1 MQAKLIQEHFE
12 LAKRIVKEAGERKG
26 VPEFPTGL
34 NCLDELTGGFKRG
47 EIWIIAGKAGS
58 GKTSLGLQL
67 ARSFADNPEHSVC
80 FLTLEMRGWELVL
93 RMYSEMMNECYTDM
107 VIGRQGIEP
116 EKEKNFRIFLDGIDF
131 EIIEYGYNWDEV
143 LKVFDT
149 FYKTK
154 KPDVV
159 FLDFIQLIS
168 WKEFKDERMAIMEYI
183 RKLKEIAN
191 KHNIGFVVVSQLRR
205 LPSGADY
212 QREPDMTDLSGSGA
226 LEQVCDKIC
235 MIFKKTE
242 GEKTEHYLNLIKNR
256 QGQTKKMLVQ
266 FEGKYYRFKDNIS
279 TTVKPYVTEDTQ
291 KIIKQFGGSVV
302 DD

>member
-12 LAKRIVKEAGERKG
+12 HAKRIVREAGERKG
-26 VPEFPTGL
+26 VPEFSTGL

-67 ARSFADNPEHSVC
+67 ARSFAENPNHSVC

-107 VIGRQGIEP
+107 VIGKQNIEP
-116 EKEKNFRIFLDGIDF
+116 EKEKTFKAFLNGIDF
-131 EIIEYGYNWDEV
+131 EIIEHGYHWDEV

-159 FLDFIQLIS
+159 FLDFIQLVS
-168 WKEFKDERMAIMEYI
+168 WKDFKDERMAIMEYI
-183 RKLKEIAN
+183 RKLKEIAH
-191 KHNIGFVVVSQLRR
+191 KHNIGFVVISQLRR

-212 QREPDMTDLSGSGA
+212 QREPDMTDLSGSGS
-226 LEQVCDKIC
+226 LEQTSDKIC
-235 MIFKKTE
+235 MVFKKTE
-242 GEKTEHYLNLIKNR
+242 GNTTQHYLNLVKNR
-256 QGQTKKMLVQ
+256 QGQTQKMLVQ
-266 FEGKYYRFKDNIS
+266 FEGKYYRFKDNVS
-279 TTVKPYVTEDTQ
+279 TTIKPYVSSEIQ
-291 KIIKQFGGSVV
+291 AKIKAFNGEVV
-302 DD
+302 NE